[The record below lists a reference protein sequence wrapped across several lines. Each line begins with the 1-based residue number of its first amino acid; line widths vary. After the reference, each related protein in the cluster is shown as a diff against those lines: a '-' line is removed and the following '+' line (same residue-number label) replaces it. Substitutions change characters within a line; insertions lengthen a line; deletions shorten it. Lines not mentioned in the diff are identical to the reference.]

1 MPTVYSLKYYQSENY
16 GSNLVI
22 VLEKVVVL
30 ELQSD
35 RIYFTS
41 NIQLTASRSFSNWPK
56 IS

>member
-30 ELQSD
+30 KLQSD

-56 IS
+56 I